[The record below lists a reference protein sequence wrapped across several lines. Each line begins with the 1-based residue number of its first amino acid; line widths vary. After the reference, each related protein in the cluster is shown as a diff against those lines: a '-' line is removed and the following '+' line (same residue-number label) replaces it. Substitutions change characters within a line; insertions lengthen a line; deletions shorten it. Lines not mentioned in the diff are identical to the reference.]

1 MPLSKCVSASYTGRT
16 LYGHAYLQHC
26 CGAHHILI
34 NQFHWIVP
42 LWVNTWT
49 PSHTLAR
56 PSHILQKNRQND
68 TERKSSKA
76 INFPFE
82 NDDFFT
88 FKDDTNEFTR
98 SCGKTSYRLMH
109 RGRGTVAIL
118 PLPQYQ
124 RLNTESHENMSQTG
138 GTVQPQHNNQTQQP
152 SLLSKP
158 QPSGGIME
166 GRNVLT
172 HNGTSQAI

>member
-34 NQFHWIVP
+34 NLFHWIVP
-42 LWVNTWT
+42 LWVNTWI

-56 PSHILQKNRQND
+56 PSLILQKNRQNN

-88 FKDDTNEFTR
+88 FKDDTNEFRDPENIEKHKLHGKIRVFLR
-98 SCGKTSYRLMH
+98 SFTS
-109 RGRGTVAIL
+109 
-118 PLPQYQ
+118 
-124 RLNTESHENMSQTG
+124 
-138 GTVQPQHNNQTQQP
+138 PQHTVKCDKRE
-152 SLLSKP
+152 SLGTPDAHMGSCAAKP
-158 QPSGGIME
+158 LYSLTSPIM
-166 GRNVLT
+166 GQYISAFQYL
-172 HNGTSQAI
+172 G